1 MMTKS
6 AAKAKA
12 RAILL
17 SGDVLT
23 AQEVSSMLSEQH
35 GGNIIEGS
43 DILRIVDNVI
53 QAMSKAGE
61 IRKER
66 RGRSYVWES
75 V

>member
-17 SGDVLT
+17 EPGPMTALGVADIISG
-23 AQEVSSMLSEQH
+23 QH
-35 GGNIIEGS
+35 GSAYIEGS
-43 DILRIVDNVI
+43 AIIRIVDGVI
-53 QAMSKAGE
+53 QGMSKAGE

-66 RGRSYVWES
+66 KGRSFIWEA